1 MPHLCGEPV
10 SFQQST
16 SHVCLLISCSIFL
29 LTHSLSVCVQT
40 PSILSWA
47 TQDAAHNIYNTP
59 NIFAIWGV
67 EQITADL
74 LQKGGLEAAGIRST
88 RRAQQV
94 CAWAACLAGP
104 LNLDHHA

>member
-1 MPHLCGEPV
+1 M
-10 SFQQST
+10 
-16 SHVCLLISCSIFL
+16 
-29 LTHSLSVCVQT
+29 QT

-67 EQITADL
+67 ERVTADL
-74 LQKGGLEAAGIRST
+74 LQKGGLEAAGIRSA

-94 CAWAACLAGP
+94 GGWGALGLCGLWGLLLWTIMP
-104 LNLDHHA
+104 R